1 MKISLIL
8 LATALC
14 TSVFS
19 QIETFTRSELVSFN
33 DYKVLAQEVKAAR
46 EGRLVNLGTFNQ
58 FAAEPNTVILDT
70 RSDSMYNAKHIKGAI
85 HLDLSDFNQAN
96 LRRLIPDRTTR
107 ILIYCNNNFMQD
119 IQLSMEDM
127 YFPSKMSRDFDR
139 SDLYIP
145 DSLIPTEVFEIKDIQ
160 NTRSR
165 SGYRAEPIE
174 EVRTTPESRQYTL
187 ALNIPT
193 FINLYG
199 YGYTNVYELG
209 ELVNTSDPNLLFEGT
224 AVPETENML
233 KQQLTALNPPSTESA
248 KQPLIPSLLVNFEDY
263 SELMAEVEPYR
274 EAHLVSLDRFNEMSK
289 ENTII
294 LDFRSKAQYDAKHVK
309 GAINLDFTEFTQERL
324 NELIPDPETKILI
337 YCNNN
342 FVTDFE
348 DLTMDYNLQS
358 KAMTY
363 PKPNLKKY
371 QRTLALNIPAYIN
384 LYGYGFK
391 NVYELGELV
400 LVADERVEFEGTA
413 VAK

>member
-1 MKISLIL
+1 
-8 LATALC
+8 
-14 TSVFS
+14 
-19 QIETFTRSELVSFN
+19 
-33 DYKVLAQEVKAAR
+33 
-46 EGRLVNLGTFNQ
+46 
-58 FAAEPNTVILDT
+58 
-70 RSDSMYNAKHIKGAI
+70 
-85 HLDLSDFNQAN
+85 
-96 LRRLIPDRTTR
+96 
-107 ILIYCNNNFMQD
+107 
-119 IQLSMEDM
+119 
-127 YFPSKMSRDFDR
+127 
-139 SDLYIP
+139 
-145 DSLIPTEVFEIKDIQ
+145 
-160 NTRSR
+160 
-165 SGYRAEPIE
+165 
-174 EVRTTPESRQYTL
+174 
-187 ALNIPT
+187 
-193 FINLYG
+193 
-199 YGYTNVYELG
+199 
-209 ELVNTSDPNLLFEGT
+209 
-224 AVPETENML
+224 ML